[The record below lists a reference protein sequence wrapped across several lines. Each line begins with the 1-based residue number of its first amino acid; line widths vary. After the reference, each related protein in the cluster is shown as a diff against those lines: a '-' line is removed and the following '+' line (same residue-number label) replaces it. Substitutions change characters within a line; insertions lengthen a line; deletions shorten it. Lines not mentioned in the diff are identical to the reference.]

1 MVRRH
6 PSQPRPHQCHPP
18 LSLSQP
24 CCPLAPAR
32 CEAAAV
38 RPQPCVLSAH
48 RGVLL
53 GRALGLDGSKLSW
66 QAFDFAAGLI
76 QRRNA
81 GGRMCVMHV
90 AATGE
95 KAELVPESLK

>member
-1 MVRRH
+1 MWYVGTPDA
-6 PSQPRPHQCHPP
+6 PSPAPP
-18 LSLSQP
+18 ASGAAGSLSAGASA
-24 CCPLAPAR
+24 LR
-32 CEAAAV
+32 GRV
-38 RPQPCVLSAH
+38 RPKPCVLSAH

-53 GRALGLDGSKLSW
+53 VGRALGLDGSKLSW

>member
-1 MVRRH
+1 MVRRTARLH
-6 PSQPRPHQCHPP
+6 PRQRRLPLPP
-18 LSLSQP
+18 
-24 CCPLAPAR
+24 PAR
-32 CEAAAV
+32 C
-38 RPQPCVLSAH
+38 PLSASPALIL
-48 RGVLL
+48 RGRPTASLIRLIRVLL

>member
-1 MVRRH
+1 M
-6 PSQPRPHQCHPP
+6 
-18 LSLSQP
+18 
-24 CCPLAPAR
+24 
-32 CEAAAV
+32 
-38 RPQPCVLSAH
+38 
-48 RGVLL
+48 LL
-53 GRALGLDGSKLSW
+53 VGRALGLDGSKLSW